1 MASVSCC
8 LGPRW
13 EPENDN
19 FYENRKYQGCAGFQK
34 NWSIYVASQKDWLL
48 SGSRLFSFKLSAW
61 WCCSQVCLTD
71 LAVVSEALQ
80 LPLQRWVE
88 ILSSVLHWT
97 PPKPCQHTTEWHL
110 RWKHIDANNLKFT
123 QIKGLGLW
131 VTHTSSECRNR
142 WWCFLWLARCR
153 LFT

>member
-1 MASVSCC
+1 MKTGNIRAVLAFRRTDQYMWPLRRIDCYRVLVS
-8 LGPRW
+8 
-13 EPENDN
+13 
-19 FYENRKYQGCAGFQK
+19 
-34 NWSIYVASQKDWLL
+34 
-48 SGSRLFSFKLSAW
+48 SFKLSAW

-97 PPKPCQHTTEWHL
+97 PPKPCQHTTEWHF

-123 QIKGLGLW
+123 QIRGLGLW
-131 VTHTSSECRNR
+131 VAHTSSELVVVFFCGLLDVVSLLKEIVISSI
-142 WWCFLWLARCR
+142 F
-153 LFT
+153 FMP